1 MPSNF
6 FQEDVTD
13 RSIDF
18 GNDLILQNNQKVM
31 EKAQNHINFLKE
43 SHSIAC
49 GDDDIH
55 NDKSKVTTSTDAREM
70 VKELV

>member
-6 FQEDVTD
+6 LQENFTD

-31 EKAQNHINFLKE
+31 EKAETQINYLKE

-55 NDKSKVTTSTDAREM
+55 NNK
-70 VKELV
+70 

>member
-1 MPSNF
+1 MPTNF
-6 FQEDVTD
+6 LQENFTD

-31 EKAQNHINFLKE
+31 EKAQTQINLKE

-55 NDKSKVTTSTDAREM
+55 NNK
-70 VKELV
+70 